1 MSRLVRVELL
11 KLHTIRATYG
21 LGVAAAV
28 ITGLFA
34 SLEATRSGRR
44 VASIATAQG
53 LSTVS
58 TATGMAMIF
67 AAILGVLLASG
78 EYRHT
83 SATLTFLATPQRGRV
98 LAGKAIAA
106 ALAGLVYGILAGVAA
121 TGTALV
127 YVSSHHDHVALSAAT
142 LIAHVAGAGLG
153 AALLA
158 ALGVAVGS
166 LIRAQV
172 PSIVGVLVWCLVVE
186 SILGGAIKAIRP
198 YLPYTVATT
207 LGGAKLGAGAFG
219 PGYSV
224 TNQHALPFVVA
235 AVALAALG
243 GVLGLLAARTTLQ
256 ADIT

>member
-11 KLHTIRATYG
+11 KLHTMRVTYG
-21 LGVAAAV
+21 LGLGAAV

-34 SLEATRSGRR
+34 SLEATRSGRN
-44 VASIATAQG
+44 VAPISTAHG
-53 LSTVS
+53 FATVS
-58 TATGMAMIF
+58 TATGVAMIL

-83 SATLTFLATPQRGRV
+83 SATLTYLATPRRGRV
-98 LAGKAIAA
+98 LAAKAIAA
-106 ALAGLVYGILAGVAA
+106 ALAGLVYGILAGLVA

-127 YVSSHHDHVALSAAT
+127 FVAVHHDHVALGAGA
-142 LIAHVAGAGLG
+142 LVAHVAGAGLG

-158 ALGVAVGS
+158 AIGVAVGS

-172 PSIVGVLVWCLVVE
+172 PGIVGVLVWCLVVE
-186 SILGGAIKAIRP
+186 SIIGGSVKAVRP

-224 TNQHALPFVVA
+224 TDQHALPFAVA
-235 AVALAALG
+235 AVALAALA
-243 GVLGLLAARTTLQ
+243 GVLALLAASTTVRH
-256 ADIT
+256 DIT